1 MSWRRPLCYAASLPT
16 GGNPGTLGEAM
27 DEPLLSIIIP
37 AHNEERRLPRAL
49 EAIDSFL
56 QSWGQSAEVIVVE
69 NGSTDRTAEIVEAFA
84 RDHPYV
90 RLIRDPQRGKGRAV
104 RQGMLAA
111 RGRYRYICDA
121 DLSTPIE
128 EVVKFLPP
136 QLDHFDVAIGSR
148 EAPGARRIGEPLYRH
163 LIGRVFNTIVRL
175 LAVPGF
181 QDTQCGFKMFRAEA
195 AEDLFRTQRLDGMS
209 FDVEVLFIARLRG
222 YRIVEVPV
230 TWYFNPESRVRL
242 FRDSLNMF
250 RELLLIRWNAWK
262 GRYARSESA
271 SPSPADAR

>member
-1 MSWRRPLCYAASLPT
+1 
-16 GGNPGTLGEAM
+16 M
-27 DEPLLSIIIP
+27 DDPFLSIIIP
-37 AHNEERRLPRAL
+37 AHNEERRLPQTL
-49 EAIDSFL
+49 GQIDRFL
-56 QSWGQSAEVIVVE
+56 QGWRQPAEVIVVE
-69 NGSTDRTAEIVEAFA
+69 NGSTDRTADIVEAFA

-90 RLIRDPQRGKGRAV
+90 RLIQTPRRGKGLAV
-104 RQGMLAA
+104 RLGMLAA

-136 QLDHFDVAIGSR
+136 QLEGFDVAIGSR
-148 EAPGARRIGEPLYRH
+148 EVAGARRIGEPLYRH
-163 LIGRVFNTIVRL
+163 VIGRLFNAIVRA

-181 QDTQCGFKMFRAEA
+181 QDTQCGFKMFRAEV
-195 AEDLFRTQRLDGMS
+195 AEDLFRVQRLDGMS
-209 FDVEVLFIARLRG
+209 FDVEVLFIARMRR

-250 RELLLIRWNAWK
+250 RELLMIRWNAWK
-262 GRYARSESA
+262 GYYGEAQSV
-271 SPSPADAR
+271 SPSSADAR

>member
-1 MSWRRPLCYAASLPT
+1 MS
-16 GGNPGTLGEAM
+16 
-27 DEPLLSIIIP
+27 EPFLSIIIP
-37 AHNEERRLPRAL
+37 AHNEEGRLPRAL
-49 EAIDSFL
+49 EQIDRFL
-56 QSWGQSAEVIVVE
+56 RAWDRSAEVIVVE
-69 NGSTDRTAEIVEAFA
+69 NGSTDRTAEVAEAFA

-90 RLIRDPQRGKGRAV
+90 RLIREPRRGKGLAV
-104 RQGMLAA
+104 RRGMLAA

-136 QLDHFDVAIGSR
+136 QLDGFDIAIGSR

-163 LIGRVFNTIVRL
+163 VIGRVFNAIVRF
-175 LAVPGF
+175 LALPDF
-181 QDTQCGFKMFRAEA
+181 QDTQCGFKMFRAEV
-195 AEDLFRTQRLDGMS
+195 AEDLFRVQQLDGMS
-209 FDVEVLFIARLRG
+209 FDVEVLFIARQRG

-250 RELLLIRWNAWK
+250 RDLFRIRWNAWK
-262 GRYARSESA
+262 GRYARPEIHLPSA
-271 SPSPADAR
+271 SDPG

>member
-1 MSWRRPLCYAASLPT
+1 
-16 GGNPGTLGEAM
+16 M
-27 DEPLLSIIIP
+27 DEPFLSIIIP

-49 EAIDSFL
+49 EQIDRFL
-56 QSWGQSAEVIVVE
+56 QAWGRPAEVVVVE
-69 NGSTDRTAEIVEAFA
+69 NGSTDRTAAVVEAFA
-84 RDHPYV
+84 QDHPYV
-90 RLIRDPQRGKGRAV
+90 RLIRDPRRGKGRAV

-136 QLDHFDVAIGSR
+136 LQEGFDIAIGRR
-148 EAPGARRIGEPLYRH
+148 EAPGARRIGEPLYRR
-163 LIGRVFNTIVRL
+163 LIGRAFNTIVRL
-175 LAVPGF
+175 LALPGF

-195 AEDLFRTQRLDGMS
+195 AEDLFRVQRLDGMS

-222 YRIVEVPV
+222 YRIAEVPV

-250 RELLLIRWNAWK
+250 RELLLIHWNRWK
-262 GRYARSESA
+262 GAYAQSEPATA
-271 SPSPADAR
+271 STADPG

>member
-1 MSWRRPLCYAASLPT
+1 
-16 GGNPGTLGEAM
+16 M
-27 DEPLLSIIIP
+27 DDPFLSIIIP

-49 EAIDSFL
+49 EQIDRFL
-56 QSWGQSAEVIVVE
+56 REWGQPAEVIVVE
-69 NGSTDRTAEIVEAFA
+69 NGSADRTAEIVEAFA
-84 RDHPYV
+84 REHPYV
-90 RLIRDPQRGKGRAV
+90 RLIRDPRRGKGRAV

-136 QLDHFDVAIGSR
+136 RLEGFDVAIGSR
-148 EAPGARRIGEPLYRH
+148 EVTGARRIGEPMYRH
-163 LIGRVFNTIVRL
+163 VIGRIFNAIVRL

-181 QDTQCGFKMFRAEA
+181 QDTQCGFKMFRGEV
-195 AEDLFRTQRLDGMS
+195 AEDLFRSQRLDGMS
-209 FDVEVLFIARLRG
+209 FDVEVLFIARMRG

-242 FRDSLNMF
+242 LWDSLNMF

-262 GRYARSESA
+262 GCYARSGSVSSSA
-271 SPSPADAR
+271 ADAG

>member
-1 MSWRRPLCYAASLPT
+1 MS
-16 GGNPGTLGEAM
+16 
-27 DEPLLSIIIP
+27 EPFLSIIIP
-37 AHNEERRLPRAL
+37 AHNEERRLPAAL
-49 EAIDSFL
+49 EQIDRFL
-56 QSWGQSAEVIVVE
+56 RMWDRSAEVIVVE
-69 NGSTDRTAEIVEAFA
+69 NGSTDRTAEIAEAFA

-90 RLIRDPQRGKGRAV
+90 RLIREPRRGKGLAV
-104 RQGMLAA
+104 RRGMLAA

-136 QLDHFDVAIGSR
+136 QLDGFDIAIGSR

-163 LIGRVFNTIVRL
+163 VIGRVFNAIVRF
-175 LAVPGF
+175 LALPDF
-181 QDTQCGFKMFRAEA
+181 QDTQ
-195 AEDLFRTQRLDGMS
+195 Q
-209 FDVEVLFIARLRG
+209 RG

-250 RELLLIRWNAWK
+250 RDLFRIRWNAWK
-262 GRYARSESA
+262 GRYARPEIRLPSA
-271 SPSPADAR
+271 SDPG